1 MRNVTDRCGSTG
13 GNDPRPFPRL
23 DRPRYTIAMPHAD
36 FVHLRV
42 HSAFSLSEG
51 AIKVE
56 KIAALAREAAMPA
69 VAITDSG
76 NLFGAL
82 EFSQACTAKG
92 VQPIVGCQIALLRA
106 DNQRLAPDPLVLLA
120 RDAAGLANLQRLSSI
135 GFLDTDPSLKPSLP
149 LDVIR
154 AHAEGL
160 FLLTGG
166 TNGPIARLLAEGQK
180 SEAERLLAALAEA
193 FPDRTIMELHRHRLP
208 IEQAIEPGLI
218 ALADTFGLP
227 LAATNDCM
235 FAAGSMYEA
244 QDALLCIAEGRL
256 LSEQDRRRV
265 TPEHWFKPAPVM
277 RALFADLPEACDN
290 TISIARCCAVMAE
303 TRKPLLPVS
312 PKVHAGAT
320 EEETVRAMAIEGLRV
335 RMDDIA
341 ADDAMRAK
349 YRERLD
355 YELDVIASMGFSG
368 YFLIV
373 ADFIQWAKQQRIP
386 VGPGRGSG
394 AGSVAAWALT
404 ITDLDPLHFN
414 LLFER
419 FLNPERVSMPDF
431 DIDFCQEG
439 RDRVIE
445 YVRREYGGDR
455 VAQIITFG
463 KLQARAAVRDV
474 GRVLGLPYGQ
484 VNRVAELIPNN
495 PAKPVTLKQAL
506 DGEPRLQALRDSDE
520 GIARLLEIA
529 LQIEGLY
536 RHASTHAAGVVIGD
550 RPLVELVPLYKDPK
564 SDFLV
569 TQYSMKHVE
578 LAGLVK
584 FDFLGLTTLTILD
597 RAEGFLKK
605 LGVTVDL
612 KHLPL
617 DDKKTYEMLSRGEAG
632 GVFQM
637 EGQGVRDTL
646 RQMRPDRLEDLIA
659 AVALYR
665 PGPMANI
672 PDYCRRK
679 HGEKWTAPHPMI
691 HDILAETYGIMVYQ
705 EQVMQIAQTMA
716 GYSLGSADLLRR
728 AMGKKIAS
736 EMEAQRESFTKGAIE
751 RGVDPSKATEV
762 FDLMAK
768 FADYGFN
775 KSHAA
780 AYGLVAYQT
789 AWLRANHPEVFIA
802 ACMSLAINNTDRLA
816 ALKQE
821 AESCGITILPPDI
834 NRSDADFSVERR
846 EDGTLAIRYALA
858 AVKKVG
864 FAAMRSVVAARAGGD
879 VAARAGGDR
888 AARAEGDVTAR
899 AERDVAARAEVDVAP
914 SAERDFTDVT
924 DFAARIDPHQLNKM
938 QIENLISAGAFDKI
952 DPNRARLFAISE
964 TILRRAQALAEEK
977 ASGQGGL
984 FIGAAAVGK
993 PESLRM
999 PNMPDWGLLERLGFE
1014 AEAIGFHLTAHPLD
1028 AYVPALRR
1036 LGAVRANDVE
1046 ARARSGVSRVK
1057 IAGTVVATK
1066 ERITRTGSRMAW
1078 VRISDASGSIE
1089 VTCFSEV
1096 LARSRETL
1104 AHGSNVLVSA
1114 DLKIEGEA
1122 VRVTAQDVTPL
1133 DQAAASA
1140 GASIRIWL
1148 RQTEAVPHI
1157 RDLLDRQGSG
1167 KGRVILVPR
1176 LDTERSVE
1184 IALPGGYS
1192 VTPRLAQ
1199 ALTTLPGVD
1208 RVDEV

>member
-1 MRNVTDRCGSTG
+1 
-13 GNDPRPFPRL
+13 
-23 DRPRYTIAMPHAD
+23 MPHAD

-42 HSAFSLSEG
+42 HSAYSLSEG
-51 AIKVE
+51 AIKAD
-56 KIAALAREAAMPA
+56 KIAALAREAGMPA
-69 VAITDSG
+69 VAIADTG

-82 EFSQACTAKG
+82 EFSQYCTGKG
-92 VQPIVGCQIALLRA
+92 VQPIIGCQVALART
-106 DNQRLAPDPLVLLA
+106 DNPRLNPDPLVLLA

-135 GFLDTDPSLKPSLP
+135 GFLDTDPSLKPSLA
-149 LDVIR
+149 LDVLC
-154 AHAEGL
+154 AHSEGL

-166 TNGPIARLLAEGQK
+166 TTGPIARLLAEGQK
-180 SEAERLLAALAEA
+180 QEADRLLAALAEA
-193 FPDRTIMELHRHRLP
+193 FPDRTIVELHRHHLP
-208 IEQAIEPGLI
+208 IEAAIEPGLI
-218 ALADTFGLP
+218 AMADAYGLP
-227 LAATNDCM
+227 LVATNDCM
-235 FAAGSMYEA
+235 FATASMHEA

-256 LSEQDRRRV
+256 LSEKDRRRV
-265 TPEHWFKPAPVM
+265 TPEHWFKPANVM

-290 TISIARCCAVMAE
+290 TLAIAKSCAIMAE
-303 TRKPLLPVS
+303 TRKPLLPVC
-312 PKVHAGAT
+312 PKVREGSN
-320 EEETVRAMAIEGLRV
+320 EEETVRAMAIEGLER
-335 RMDDIA
+335 RMDDA
-341 ADDAMRAK
+341 GADAEKRVR

-373 ADFIQWAKQQRIP
+373 ADFIQWSKQNNIP

-404 ITDLDPLHFN
+404 ITDLDPLQFN

-445 YVRREYGGDR
+445 YVRKEYGGDR

-495 PAKPVTLKQAL
+495 PAKPVTLKQAV
-506 DGEPRLQALRDSDE
+506 DGEPKLQDMRDNDE
-520 GIARLLEIA
+520 SVARLLEIA

-597 RAEGFLKK
+597 RAKNYLTK
-605 LGVTVDL
+605 LGISVDL
-612 KHLPL
+612 DHLPL
-617 DDKKTYEMLSRGEAG
+617 DDKKSYEMLARGEAG

-637 EGQGVRDTL
+637 EGQGMRDTL
-646 RQMRPDRLEDLIA
+646 RQMRPDRFEDLIA

-679 HGEKWTAPHPMI
+679 AGEAWEAPHPEI
-691 HDILAETYGIMVYQ
+691 HDILSETYGIMVYQ
-705 EQVMQIAQTMA
+705 EQVMQIAQKMA
-716 GYSLGSADLLRR
+716 GYSLGGADLLRR

-736 EMEAQRESFTKGAIE
+736 EMEAQREIFTKGAID
-751 RGVDPSKATEV
+751 RGIDPAKAKEV

-780 AYGLVAYQT
+780 AYALVAYQT
-789 AWLRANHPEVFIA
+789 AWLKANHPEVFIA
-802 ACMSLAINNTDRLA
+802 ACMSLALSNTDRLA

-821 AESCGITILPPDI
+821 AERGRLKILPPDI
-834 NRSDADFSVERR
+834 NNSDADFSVERL

-858 AVKKVG
+858 AVKRVG
-864 FAAMRSVVAARAGGD
+864 FAAMQSIVDSRAGTGF
-879 VAARAGGDR
+879 ASLA
-888 AARAEGDVTAR
+888 
-899 AERDVAARAEVDVAP
+899 
-914 SAERDFTDVT
+914 
-924 DFAARIDPHQLNKM
+924 DFADRIDPKQLSRS
-938 QIENLISAGAFDKI
+938 QVENLVRAGAFDSL
-952 DPNRARLFAISE
+952 DNNRARLFAAAE
-964 TILRRAQALAEEK
+964 TIVRRAQAKREEK
-977 ASGQGGL
+977 ESGQIGL
-984 FIGAAAVGK
+984 FGGEASK
-993 PESLRM
+993 PEPLRM
-999 PNMPDWGLLERLGFE
+999 PETPDWPLLERLAFE
-1014 AEAIGFHLTAHPLD
+1014 AEAVGFHLTAHPLD
-1028 AYVPALRR
+1028 SYAQALRR
-1036 LGAVRANDVE
+1036 LGVVKANEVE
-1046 ARARSGVSRVK
+1046 ARARAGVTRVK
-1057 IAGTVVATK
+1057 LAGTVVATK

-1078 VRISDASGSIE
+1078 VRISDATGSIE

-1096 LARSRETL
+1096 LVKSRETL
-1104 AHGSNVLVSA
+1104 GQGRHVLISA
-1114 DLKIEGEA
+1114 EA
-1122 VRVTAQDVTPL
+1122 KMDGDSIRLTAFDATPL
-1133 DQAAASA
+1133 DQAAAAA
-1140 GASIRIWL
+1140 GASIRVWL
-1148 RQTEAVPHI
+1148 KETETVPHI
-1157 RDLLDRQGSG
+1157 RDLLTREGTG

-1176 LDTERSVE
+1176 LGAERSVE

-1192 VTPRLAQ
+1192 VTPRLTQ
-1199 ALTTLPGVD
+1199 ALAGLAGVE
-1208 RVDEV
+1208 RVDEM